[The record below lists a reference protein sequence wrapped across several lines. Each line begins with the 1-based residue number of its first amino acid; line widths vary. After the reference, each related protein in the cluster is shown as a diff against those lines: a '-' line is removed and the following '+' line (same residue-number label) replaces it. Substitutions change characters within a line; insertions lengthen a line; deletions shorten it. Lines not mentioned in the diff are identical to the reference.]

1 MSTLSPSTSVF
12 LRCRRGRNTRSF
24 IGYSD
29 ANYVLS
35 EVRDPVRTIKLASP
49 IALIFVTVTYLLA
62 NVAYFGAV
70 SKQDILGSGRII
82 A

>member
-1 MSTLSPSTSVF
+1 ML
-12 LRCRRGRNTRSF
+12 LRRRRGGNIRCF

-35 EVRDPVRTIKLASP
+35 EVRDPVRTIKLANP
-49 IALIFVTVTYLLA
+49 IALTFVTVTYLLA
-62 NVAYFGAV
+62 NVAYFGAI
-70 SKQDILGSGRII
+70 SKQDILSSDRII